1 MGKYE
6 DVNDPE
12 YGNALTPAHYGCFEA
27 FKIGILSEFD
37 NDLDFLIVCEGDCII
52 EVPIE
57 EFIDKVNQ
65 VCSIVN
71 QEDISYFSFGDTK
84 TLDYG
89 WHQSNVIREVP
100 NQDLLFITDKIIG
113 LQCIMFPKKA
123 RKVIMNQLRT
133 HRWDCADTFFNMI
146 CGEQRLTMGILKK
159 RITTQVDGESF
170 IDKEYKVFT
179 K

>member
-65 VCSIVN
+65 VCGIVN

-89 WHQSNVIREVP
+89 WHQSDLVREIP
-100 NQDLLFITDKIIG
+100 NQDLLFITNK
-113 LQCIMFPKKA
+113 
-123 RKVIMNQLRT
+123 
-133 HRWDCADTFFNMI
+133 I
-146 CGEQRLTMGILKK
+146 CGEQRLNMGILKK
-159 RITTQVDGESF
+159 RITTQLDGKSF
-170 IDKEYKVFT
+170 IDKENKIFI